1 MVSYSERPWTNAYD
15 SFVPKTLEP
24 YPETTLPSFLVEA
37 AQRTPNNIALV
48 SSTRLPSVLG
58 RLGRLSSQMTYAE
71 LNQASDAM
79 AHALVEMGLKKGEA
93 VAIIMPNSVAFVVSF
108 YAILKAGGIVAAVN
122 PTYPDLKMVHQLN
135 DSQARFVICMS
146 LFYEQVQRIRPQ
158 TSIETVV
165 VSQYKQYL
173 HGFARFLF
181 SLTREKKD
189 GHYVEQLNSKDHW
202 FHDVLIQ
209 HQGRKSNVEIS
220 HEDMALFQYTGGTT
234 GVAKAAAS
242 KHKALVANTLQCK
255 AFLGQTSDQAD
266 SFLGAIPMFHVFGMV
281 AVLTFAVGL
290 GAPIY
295 LVPNA
300 RDITDVLDTIDTF
313 KPTLFMGVPALFNAI
328 NNRKDVQEG
337 LYNLR
342 SIRACISGSAPLPP
356 AVKREFERLSGGVI
370 MEGFGMSET
379 PTATHCNPLL
389 GENRVGSIGLPFP
402 DMDMRIVSL
411 ENDEQDVAVGE
422 IGELVMAGPILMEHY
437 HNMPSET
444 AKSMRLRNGKRWFYT
459 GDIGKMDQDG
469 YFYIVDRKKDMS
481 LIGGFNVYPAVVEK
495 ALAEHPDIAEVGVAA
510 IPHPDKLGL
519 ETLKAWIVIK
529 ADRATPTP
537 EQIISFAS
545 DRLAAYE
552 VPRRIE
558 FVTELPKTSVGKT
571 LRRELV
577 EMERKKQ
584 S

>member
-209 HQGRKSNVEIS
+209 HQGRKIWHCFNIQV
-220 HEDMALFQYTGGTT
+220 
-234 GVAKAAAS
+234 
-242 KHKALVANTLQCK
+242 
-255 AFLGQTSDQAD
+255 GQQ
-266 SFLGAIPMFHVFGMV
+266 
-281 AVLTFAVGL
+281 
-290 GAPIY
+290 
-295 LVPNA
+295 
-300 RDITDVLDTIDTF
+300 
-313 KPTLFMGVPALFNAI
+313 
-328 NNRKDVQEG
+328 
-337 LYNLR
+337 
-342 SIRACISGSAPLPP
+342 
-356 AVKREFERLSGGVI
+356 
-370 MEGFGMSET
+370 
-379 PTATHCNPLL
+379 
-389 GENRVGSIGLPFP
+389 
-402 DMDMRIVSL
+402 
-411 ENDEQDVAVGE
+411 
-422 IGELVMAGPILMEHY
+422 
-437 HNMPSET
+437 
-444 AKSMRLRNGKRWFYT
+444 
-459 GDIGKMDQDG
+459 
-469 YFYIVDRKKDMS
+469 
-481 LIGGFNVYPAVVEK
+481 
-495 ALAEHPDIAEVGVAA
+495 
-510 IPHPDKLGL
+510 
-519 ETLKAWIVIK
+519 
-529 ADRATPTP
+529 
-537 EQIISFAS
+537 
-545 DRLAAYE
+545 
-552 VPRRIE
+552 
-558 FVTELPKTSVGKT
+558 ELPKQPLLNT
-571 LRRELV
+571 RRWLLTHYNV
-577 EMERKKQ
+577 RHF
-584 S
+584 